1 MQQKL
6 AAILAVDV
14 VGPPEPKPAAGPA
27 DELLTIQYELVDPT
41 ISRYGG
47 RTFAMLPAT
56 TLVEFAEPGHAVG
69 CGLEIQR
76 GMAERNAER
85 APVGQAGLRI
95 GIDLGAVITASGDL
109 EGPPVAVARGLA
121 QIAPGGAV
129 WVSGRVARAIQRR
142 QLAAQSAYRGVH
154 AIPSAVGAK
163 VEVEVVELRPRAD
176 PKRQSPWTLRRRWTW
191 IAALAAIL
199 LLAVVSLVLWRPLRE
214 RLLPMPTEAASG
226 AHPIEG
232 SDGRRRDRDAR
243 VPPIPTSPP

>member
-6 AAILAVDV
+6 AAILAVDM
-14 VGPPEPKPAAGPA
+14 VGAPGPNAGA
-27 DELLTIQYELVDPT
+27 DELRTIQYELVDPT

-56 TLVEFAEPGHAVG
+56 TLVEFAGPGHAVG

-85 APVGQAGLRI
+85 PPAGQAALRI

-109 EGPPVAVARGLA
+109 EGSPVAVARGLA

-129 WVSGRVARAIQRR
+129 WVSGRVGRAIQRR

-154 AIPSAVGAK
+154 AVPGAIGA
-163 VEVEVVELRPRAD
+163 EVEVVELRPRAD

-199 LLAVVSLVLWRPLRE
+199 LLAGISLVLWRPLRE
-214 RLLPMPTEAASG
+214 RLLPMPTEAARAPFPSRVATAAAETG
-226 AHPIEG
+226 TRA
-232 SDGRRRDRDAR
+232 SRRF
-243 VPPIPTSPP
+243 PTSPP

>member
-6 AAILAVDV
+6 AAILAVDL
-14 VGPPEPKPAAGPA
+14 VGPPGPRSAAGAA

-47 RTFAMLPAT
+47 RTFALLPAT
-56 TLVEFAEPGHAVG
+56 TLVEFAEPGPAVG

-85 APVGQAGLRI
+85 APAAPTELRI
-95 GIDLGAVITASGDL
+95 GIDLGAVITAGGDL

-129 WVSGRVARAIQRR
+129 CVSGRVARAIQRR
-142 QLAAQSAYRGVH
+142 KLAGQSAYRGVH
-154 AIPSAVGAK
+154 TVAGEAQ
-163 VEVEVVELRPRAD
+163 VEVVELRPRAD
-176 PKRQSPWTLRRRWTW
+176 PKTQSPWTIRRRWTW

-226 AHPIEG
+226 ALPVEHG
-232 SDGRRRDRDAR
+232 DGRR
-243 VPPIPTSPP
+243 